1 MQGVLADPR
10 VRFFAFTGSTEAG
23 RSIQHAAGLR
33 RTQMELGSIAF
44 TILCDDADLD
54 RALPEVVGT
63 GYRKAG
69 QVFTSIQLLLV
80 QDKNLPEVEA
90 RQARVVDRKSV
101 REGKSVSVRE

>member
-54 RALPEVVGT
+54 RALPTVVGA

-69 QVFTSIQLLLV
+69 QVYPPSQLLLV
-80 QDKNLPEVEA
+80 QDTILPEVEEGLA
-90 RQARVVDRKSV
+90 RGVQALKYGHHDAT
-101 REGKSVSVRE
+101 GT